1 MEWKDGSVGKVLAT
15 QTLGPELVFPE
26 CAHTH
31 THTHT
36 HTHSNSQSH
45 VHDNDRKQQPPVVI
59 ALVREHGHQEPHKHP
74 IVAMESCCNG

>member
-31 THTHT
+31 THDKLTKVSLT
-36 HTHSNSQSH
+36 N
-45 VHDNDRKQQPPVVI
+45 N
-59 ALVREHGHQEPHKHP
+59 
-74 IVAMESCCNG
+74 